1 MFDEWGTKI
10 MFGMRWLKKIDQ
22 DWSGTWLM
30 YDFQL
35 GTGQD
40 LEQVETS
47 SQIGLIL
54 FVYSV
59 CGDGETVWSQAGWPD
74 EDGWM

>member
-1 MFDEWGTKI
+1 M

-22 DWSGTWLM
+22 DWSGTWLI

-40 LEQVETS
+40 LEQVALSRQTVF
-47 SQIGLIL
+47 IL
-54 FVYSV
+54 FDYSV
-59 CGDGETVWSQAGWPD
+59 RRDGETVWSQAGWPD